1 VTADGCEAASAAI
14 ENRAAPAAT
23 SRRLLL
29 LSICAAALALRLVVS
44 ARQPIDHNGA
54 WHVFIERNLT
64 REYHSLA
71 HPPLFLLL
79 LKACDAVRHSL
90 LAFRTV
96 PILAGV
102 ASVYLIGALVVRLGG
117 SPAAAGIAASA
128 AAFAQSFTMLAMEV
142 QSYTLLVF
150 LVLASLF
157 FYLDIVRMDDPPP
170 RRARV
175 AFAAL
180 AVLALLSHYAAAL
193 YLAGCLCAPLLIAAA
208 VPAYRRALSAALPGR
223 WKADFATL
231 APILGVTLALR
242 IWLLPGWTGPLN
254 HLRPFYFHP
263 GSEPVRVF
271 VVRNLRNTV
280 NLFSP
285 VPFEHARIAVPV
297 LAAFLAAVWWAPL
310 RNPRRPAHE
319 PRPLVPAA
327 MLAVL
332 LLIGIAFGVAGLYP
346 FGGAMRQQCLLFV
359 FAIPAGTLAFDR
371 VMRTA
376 VRARRR
382 LLVAGGAAAIALNGF
397 ANRDDY
403 FRPPQEAFV
412 YKRGIFHRR
421 LGSPPAK
428 GDLHLDMVN
437 LIGFMMEYYDW
448 DWRFLGRV
456 PSDAAVERYHLSKGR
471 RSFEV
476 VAHRRWWMLPFDN
489 PDLYPELCRALGGE
503 HGCAVAFSMNRNFYG
518 PPWSPLPV
526 EIRTALESN
535 VPPLAAAAGLSVHRL
550 SVDDDSVRLDF
561 CVD

>member
-1 VTADGCEAASAAI
+1 VAAHAGRAAASAAS
-14 ENRAAPAAT
+14 T
-23 SRRLLL
+23 RLLL

-79 LKACDAVRHSL
+79 LRACDAVRHSL

-102 ASVYLIGALVVRLGG
+102 ASVYLMGALVLRVGG

-157 FYLDIVRMDDPPP
+157 FYLDIVRMDTPPP
-170 RRARV
+170 RRSRL

-180 AVLALLSHYAAAL
+180 ACLALLSHYTAAL
-193 YLAGCLCAPLLIAAA
+193 YLAGCLAVPLLIAAA
-208 VPAYRRALSAALPGR
+208 VPEYRRAMITALPLR

-231 APILGVTLALR
+231 APILGVALALR
-242 IWLLPGWTGPLN
+242 IWLLPGWTGPLS
-254 HLRPFYFHP
+254 HLPRFYFDP
-263 GSEPVRVF
+263 GTEPVRVF
-271 VVRNLRNTV
+271 VVRNLKNTV

-285 VPFEHARIAVPV
+285 VPFEHARIAVPL

-310 RNPRRPAHE
+310 GNPCRRVDE

-332 LLIGIAFGVAGLYP
+332 LLIGIPFGVAGLYP
-346 FGGAMRQQCLLFV
+346 FGGKMRQQCLLFV
-359 FAIPAGTLAFDR
+359 FAVPAGALAFDR

-376 VRARRR
+376 VPARRR
-382 LLVAGGAAAIALNGF
+382 LLVAGGAAAIALNVF
-397 ANRDDY
+397 VNRHDY
-403 FRPPQEAFV
+403 FRAPQEAFV

-428 GDLHLDMVN
+428 GDLHLDQVN

-448 DWRFLGRV
+448 DWRFLGRA
-456 PSDAAVERYHLSKGR
+456 PADASLERYQLSKEGH

-476 VAHRRWWMLPFDN
+476 VAHRYRWMLPFDKSE
-489 PDLYPELCRALGGE
+489 LYPELRRAFGGE

-518 PPWSPLPV
+518 PPWEPLPAH
-526 EIRTALESN
+526 IRTALESN
-535 VPPLAAAAGLSVHRL
+535 IPRLAAAAGLSVQGL
-550 SVDDDSVRLDF
+550 SIDDDSIRLDF